1 MAIVRGILL
10 AASTNAWL
18 RERAVRTKF
27 VRRAVSRF
35 MPGETADEAIAAAAE
50 LNKHNVGVVLTRL
63 GENIKDGA
71 EAEEVTTHYLGV
83 LDTIR
88 PQNLD
93 GELSVKLTQLGLDLS
108 PDLCYQNLQRIIERE
123 DARRT
128 VWIDM
133 EYSQYVD
140 ATLGIYRRARA
151 AYPNVGVCLQA
162 YLYRTAKDLDSLLP
176 MKPSIRLVKGAY
188 KEPADVAFP
197 RKKDVDENYFTLAK
211 TLLAAQAQHPAMRVG
226 IATHDLNL
234 VARITEHAASQGIAQ
249 EKLEFQM
256 LFGIQRADQL
266 RLAGQG
272 SRMMVL
278 ISYGSYWFPW
288 YMRRLAERPAN
299 LWFVVRT
306 MFAR

>member
-1 MAIVRGILL
+1 MAIVRSMLL

-27 VRRAVSRF
+27 VRSAVSRF
-35 MPGETADEAIAAAAE
+35 MPGEKAEDAIAAAAE
-50 LNKHNVGVVLTRL
+50 LNKQSIGVVLTRL
-63 GENIKDGA
+63 GENIKDGT

-108 PDLCYQNLQRIIERE
+108 PDLCFANLQRIIERE
-123 DARRT
+123 DQRRT

-140 ATLGIYRRARA
+140 ATLDIYRRARA

-162 YLYRTAKDLDSLLP
+162 YLFRTAKDLDSLLP
-176 MKPSIRLVKGAY
+176 LQPSIRLVKGAY
-188 KEPADVAFP
+188 KEPANVAFP
-197 RKKDVDENYFTLAK
+197 KKKDVDENYFALAK
-211 TLLAAQAQHPAMRVG
+211 TLLAAQARQTGMRIG

-234 VARITEHAASQGIAQ
+234 VERITAHAATQGIVK

-256 LFGIQRADQL
+256 LFGIQRAEQL

-299 LWFVVRT
+299 LWFVMRT

>member
-234 VARITEHAASQGIAQ
+234 VARITKHAASQGIAQ